1 MLQRMVLKGVLGE
14 VQRLEN
20 ATEERLHL
28 WDIAELGKWCLID

>member
-20 ATEERLHL
+20 ATEKRS
-28 WDIAELGKWCLID
+28 AKWLLRN